1 MRLRKK
7 LMFWIAAGGVV
18 IALLALTLRPEAV
31 EVEWAVAERGP
42 MRVLTEAEAETRS
55 RAKYVVTAPVTGRVE
70 RLRLDAGDPVYVGMV
85 IARIAPAPLDPIAWD
100 QARSRLSA
108 AEATAREIDARVNQA
123 RLGAGQAKRDV
134 ERARAVEAV
143 GGLSLQARENTE
155 LAAGARADELR
166 ALEARLR
173 AAEAEAR
180 IAAAALLSNRAGAPA
195 VEVRSPMRGQV
206 LRVPEISERVTSAGA
221 PLLELGD
228 AADIEVVAD
237 LLSADAARI
246 PPGATVELEGWGWSV
261 DSVRHA
267 RVRLVEPSATTRVS
281 ALGVDEQRVN
291 VIIDAPRDAP
301 VLGDGYRLTAR
312 IVLWAGENVLTVP
325 ASAVFRSGD
334 DWTVFLVEDGRARS
348 RAVRVGH
355 RSDAAVEVLSG
366 VTAADTVVLFAS
378 DRVRDGVRLRLR

>member
-1 MRLRKK
+1 MRLNRKVVV
-7 LMFWIAAGGVV
+7 WIAAGGVV
-18 IALLALTLRPEAV
+18 VAFLALTLRPEAV
-31 EVEWAVAERGP
+31 KVEWAIAERGT

-55 RAKYVVTAPVTGRVE
+55 RAKYVITAPVTGRVE
-70 RLRLDAGDPVYVGMV
+70 RLRLDAGDPVRVGMV
-85 IARIAPAPLDPIAWD
+85 IARIAPLPLDRIAAD
-100 QARSRLSA
+100 QAQSRLSA
-108 AEATAREIDARVNQA
+108 AQATAREFEARVNQA

-134 ERARAVEAV
+134 ARARAVEAA

-155 LAAGARADELR
+155 LVADARADELR

-180 IAAAALLSNRAGAPA
+180 VAAAALLANRTGAPA
-195 VEVRSPMRGQV
+195 VEVRSPMHGQV
-206 LRVPEISERVTSAGA
+206 LRVPEMSERVTTAGS

-246 PPGATVELEGWGWSV
+246 PPGAAVELEGWGGV
-261 DSVRHA
+261 DSIRHA
-267 RVRLVEPSATTRVS
+267 RVRLVEPAAFTRVS

-291 VIIDAPRDAP
+291 VIIEAPRDAP
-301 VLGDGYRLTAR
+301 ILGDGYRLTAR
-312 IVLWAGENVLTVP
+312 IVLWAGENVLMVP

-334 DWTVFLVEDGRARS
+334 DWTVFVVEEGRARS
-348 RAVRVGH
+348 RAIRVGH

-366 VTAADTVVLFAS
+366 VAIGDTVVLFPS
-378 DRVRDGVRLRLR
+378 DRVRSGARLEMR